1 MVVRCCFAGHSKL
14 PYGNDIKNAIYE
26 KCEKLITENK
36 VSEFWIGNYGEFD
49 KMAAITIR
57 DLKHVYPEIILT
69 LIIPYLTLE
78 INQYKQQYYEQ
89 YDNIIIAEIPQ
100 NTPRQFRIIKCNEY
114 MVDKSDY
121 LISYVKHSFGG
132 AAKTLAYAK
141 RKNKIIL
148 QL

>member
-1 MVVRCCFAGHSKL
+1 
-14 PYGNDIKNAIYE
+14 
-26 KCEKLITENK
+26 
-36 VSEFWIGNYGEFD
+36 
-49 KMAAITIR
+49 
-57 DLKHVYPEIILT
+57 
-69 LIIPYLTLE
+69 
-78 INQYKQQYYEQ
+78 
-89 YDNIIIAEIPQ
+89 
-100 NTPRQFRIIKCNEY
+100 